1 MLKMAV
7 SHNVRDRNE
16 HSTDSAAPERPLGR
30 PSMPSLRART
40 SPLKFLASSSTTKP
54 KEVHDSHH
62 EWEKEYL
69 KDLRL
74 NRPPR
79 PSGTRPPPG
88 RVLDPVEPCNG
99 TALRTSSAMSFR
111 PPLALRQT
119 SPSRIPEPERCS
131 TAISQP
137 RERPDTS
144 TSVSIAAEQIPP
156 SDKPD
161 ASATKGRPL
170 VQILTEVTR
179 LSDSS
184 SATRISSGVYKERGH
199 RLIEK
204 EEARMLREALE
215 MVDLEEEARLHSAA
229 QDEASDLVWTHQ
241 NPGASR
247 EDLAAPYLYKQ
258 RMCTNPGRSQS
269 DGPVVTKANR
279 EFDHPA
285 IKRPISEDANLERR
299 EENTERISDIPA
311 SDGQKNG
318 PECVQKRESCHQT
331 TTSKPTNQQVDHVG
345 KSQSKSTDD
354 HAFWDSPQKRAY
366 MNLSFSLPQ
375 VRLSGRRRSSGS
387 KMRTPSGSLFR
398 NPDDK
403 IYEEPEEIKQEA
415 TESKSL
421 TSADSVPLRS
431 MTRNP
436 VTKVRA
442 ASPPCIRTVIDPAES
457 KGKYSRTEIHR
468 NPPSQSRDPSYVQ
481 NKRFPAS
488 LEQSKDGSPELAKG
502 DSTDAVEIRGDD
514 IRAATSMRLRD
525 RSPKLP
531 SPTVVSNAKGRP
543 IVSFEKDWIPSK
555 TDLKLRGSSPQRPA
569 HHETCLAPSP
579 TRSKPPL
586 PESTASAPAIPT
598 INFPESPSIQIDEVP
613 SMPSIHIPSVPSIS
627 LSMDETSST
636 PTGQRA
642 KSSRPLPTPSGKSV
656 PRVSGRPLPHHSST
670 APVHNSISHWS
681 PAQHRATAQCAGCA
695 LSISG
700 RVVRASSQ
708 RFHPECFTCFHCSEQ
723 LECVAFYP
731 EPDSFRNE
739 RIARIRARAEG
750 TTVRDEA
757 GKSWEDDGDESLRFY
772 CHLDFHERFSP
783 RCRSCRT
790 PIEGEV
796 VVACGGEWHA
806 GHFFCAQ
813 CGDPFDQRT
822 PFVEKD
828 GVGED
833 VLKATDAA
841 AGPLIFKP
849 RLLLPR
855 SSLPLAYLNTFDSNG
870 VAEYSKLFFA
880 HVAALESPSFQGTP
894 YLCPRLLITERNG
907 NSLYTIER
915 IRPGLYI
922 QCKLGSWVTLS
933 QLQELRDADGC
944 LERPSKRIGLEDAA
958 QWWREISSQGKGCAQ
973 LRIGQRT
980 VGASWRQNLG
990 LGKPKYISPNLTL
1003 FSHKV
1008 LAAPPPVEA
1017 VDAAITASEDVLG
1030 PQPQPFALNHSSQ
1043 ASEDLF
1049 KTIGRQYMDSL
1060 YKSKASLAYFAKGPL
1075 SRARAAFSDC
1085 NDAPLGPRH
1094 LVDYLRTLIIP
1105 LNLLDKKYRE
1115 TLPTLV
1121 AEIPMLDVSEYEG
1134 IEAHA
1139 RAQRSIRKSKK
1150 GKIGK
1155 NGLYAEEE
1163 KDIRKW
1169 WLDQRVLAPTCE
1181 SEELRTDS
1189 MKTTLLEQ
1197 KTREICLQIILVLE
1211 VLALEG
1217 TLPVPSIES
1226 AQGGDDEEHLSQRK
1240 RRLKKQPDLSVLLD
1254 LSIDKLCIWQTMTV
1268 EHNKS
1273 SGNPVHTGP
1282 IHGESLPAAKPDT
1295 DHLRDFCVDVILPF
1309 YAARLPELSRALCKK
1324 LGGPLPH
1331 SPDRPALRKA
1341 PPPMKPPKPGAAVER
1356 PQSRQVRRT
1365 LERVLTDEN
1374 TTRRLAPALS
1384 RSATDSV
1391 LPDLK
1396 REPSDT
1402 PLSNVPSK
1410 RPTFHKAN
1418 RYSQREVDLGA
1429 VSQAAEAKAK
1439 RKANVEQELQGAI
1452 AALKRPNPRM
1462 AVKEFVEAAEKRAAR
1477 ARSRKS
1483 KHPVRNPFAQG
1494 VQIMAT
1500 PSANRRRDVFARPQS
1515 RPLPSSVMQQG
1526 VEEEAPS
1533 SFTHVP
1539 ASTVKPR
1546 DDAVARGATSNA
1558 RQPFMSTVEQTPT
1571 RGPSKFAHLGHVT
1584 AREGIIQRTPSST
1597 MKVDG
1602 IMSIQD
1608 TSQRGGYRRPA
1619 GLSRVPITP
1628 SRKAAMDSR
1637 GSLQLA
1643 HCEGTPMKC
1652 LTSVSAN
1659 VRKASKDIEVSP
1671 ASNEADVSIYKSL
1684 GWEDDDVDELLNTSV
1699 NVSAAGDDGTPAK
1712 EKDGVNIEDLSL
1724 PRSMVQRLAK
1734 GVLPPNTQ
1742 IQKDAITAMSKGATV
1757 FVSYIAD

>member
-1 MLKMAV
+1 MAV
-7 SHNVRDRNE
+7 SNNVRDRNE

-30 PSMPSLRART
+30 PSRPSLRART
-40 SPLKFLASSSTTKP
+40 SPLKFLASSSTPKP

-74 NRPPR
+74 NRPSR
-79 PSGTRPPPG
+79 PFGARPPPG
-88 RVLDPVEPCNG
+88 RVPDPVEPCNG

-119 SPSRIPEPERCS
+119 SPSRIPEPEPCS

-137 RERPDTS
+137 RERPDAS

-161 ASATKGRPL
+161 TSATKGRPL
-170 VQILTEVTR
+170 VQKLTEATR
-179 LSDSS
+179 LRDSS

-199 RLIEK
+199 RLVEK
-204 EEARMLREALE
+204 EEARILREALE

-258 RMCTNPGRSQS
+258 RMWSTNHGRSQS
-269 DGPVVTKANR
+269 DVPVVTKANR
-279 EFDHPA
+279 EFDHA
-285 IKRPISEDANLERR
+285 TIQRPVSEDAKLERR
-299 EENTERISDIPA
+299 EKNTEQISVITPN
-311 SDGQKNG
+311 GQKNG
-318 PECVQKRESCHQT
+318 PECVQKRESLQQM
-331 TTSKPTNQQVDHVG
+331 TTSKPTNQQLDHAG
-345 KSQSKSTDD
+345 KSQSKFTDG
-354 HAFWDSPQKRAY
+354 HVFWDSPQKRAY

-387 KMRTPSGSLFR
+387 RMRTPSGSLFR

-431 MTRNP
+431 TTRNP

-442 ASPPCIRTVIDPAES
+442 ASPPCIRTVIDSAGT

-481 NKRFPAS
+481 NKRLPAS
-488 LEQSKDGSPELAKG
+488 LEKSKDGTPELAKG

-543 IVSFEKDWIPSK
+543 IVSFEKDWTPSK

-569 HHETCLAPSP
+569 HHETGLAPSP

-598 INFPESPSIQIDEVP
+598 IKFPEPPSIHIDEVP

-627 LSMDETSST
+627 ISTDETSST
-636 PTGQRA
+636 PTGQRG

-695 LSISG
+695 LSIWG

-739 RIARIRARAEG
+739 RVARIRARAEG
-750 TTVRDEA
+750 TTVPDET

-783 RCRSCRT
+783 RCRSCKT

-796 VVACGGEWHA
+796 VVACGGEWHT

-828 GVGED
+828 GYAWCVGCHTNRFSGKCRGCKKPVID
-833 VLKATDAA
+833 V
-841 AGPLIFKP
+841 
-849 RLLLPR
+849 
-855 SSLPLAYLNTFDSNG
+855 
-870 VAEYSKLFFA
+870 V
-880 HVAALESPSFQGTP
+880 GTP

-907 NSLYTIER
+907 DSLYAIER

-922 QCKLGSWVTLS
+922 QCKLGSWITLS
-933 QLQELRDADGC
+933 QLQELRDPDGC
-944 LERPSKRIGLEDAA
+944 LERPSKRVCLEDAA
-958 QWWREISSQGKGCAQ
+958 QWWREISSQGEEGRQ
-973 LRIGQRT
+973 FRIGQRT
-980 VGASWRQNLG
+980 VEASWRQNLD
-990 LGKPKYISPNLTL
+990 LEKPEYISPNLTPS
-1003 FSHKV
+1003 SHKL
-1008 LAAPPPVEA
+1008 LAAPPVEA
-1017 VDAAITASEDVLG
+1017 VDAAITAYEDVLQS
-1030 PQPQPFALNHSSQ
+1030 QPQPFALNQSSQ
-1043 ASEDLF
+1043 APEDLF
-1049 KTIGRQYMDSL
+1049 KTIQRQYMESL

-1075 SRARAAFSDC
+1075 SRARAAFSNC
-1085 NDAPLGPRH
+1085 SDAPLGPRH

-1115 TLPTLV
+1115 TLPTIV
-1121 AEIPMLDVSEYEG
+1121 AEIPMLDMSEHEG

-1139 RAQRSIRKSKK
+1139 RAQRCNRKSKK
-1150 GKIGK
+1150 EKIGK

-1163 KDIRKW
+1163 TDIRQW
-1169 WLDQRVLAPTCE
+1169 WLDQRVLAPVCE

-1226 AQGGDDEEHLSQRK
+1226 AQGRADEEQLSQRK
-1240 RRLKKQPDLSVLLD
+1240 RRLKKQPDL
-1254 LSIDKLCIWQTMTV
+1254 K
-1268 EHNKS
+1268 
-1273 SGNPVHTGP
+1273 
-1282 IHGESLPAAKPDT
+1282 
-1295 DHLRDFCVDVILPF
+1295 
-1309 YAARLPELSRALCKK
+1309 LSRALCKK

-1331 SPDRPALRKA
+1331 SPGRPALRKA
-1341 PPPMKPPKPGAAVER
+1341 PPPMRPPKPGAAVER

-1374 TTRRLAPALS
+1374 TTRRPAPALS

-1462 AVKEFVEAAEKRAAR
+1462 AVKELVEAAEKRAER

-1500 PSANRRRDVFARPQS
+1500 PSANRRRDALARPQS

-1533 SFTHVP
+1533 SF
-1539 ASTVKPR
+1539 
-1546 DDAVARGATSNA
+1546 
-1558 RQPFMSTVEQTPT
+1558 
-1571 RGPSKFAHLGHVT
+1571 
-1584 AREGIIQRTPSST
+1584 
-1597 MKVDG
+1597 
-1602 IMSIQD
+1602 
-1608 TSQRGGYRRPA
+1608 
-1619 GLSRVPITP
+1619 
-1628 SRKAAMDSR
+1628 
-1637 GSLQLA
+1637 
-1643 HCEGTPMKC
+1643 
-1652 LTSVSAN
+1652 N

-1671 ASNEADVSIYKSL
+1671 APNEADVSIYKSL
-1684 GWEDDDVDELLNTSV
+1684 GWDDDVDEL
-1699 NVSAAGDDGTPAK
+1699 
-1712 EKDGVNIEDLSL
+1712 
-1724 PRSMVQRLAK
+1724 M
-1734 GVLPPNTQ
+1734 
-1742 IQKDAITAMSKGATV
+1742 
-1757 FVSYIAD
+1757 